1 LIARFL
7 QRFPIEPGRN
17 TSGAVADTLQ
27 GSLSFLLIDLRNVGH
42 QASYRL
48 TMPRD
53 HDLLA
58 TLNSI
63 QQIAESIFRLKSAYF
78 HPDII

>member
-1 LIARFL
+1 
-7 QRFPIEPGRN
+7 
-17 TSGAVADTLQ
+17 
-27 GSLSFLLIDLRNVGH
+27 
-42 QASYRL
+42 
-48 TMPRD
+48 MPRD